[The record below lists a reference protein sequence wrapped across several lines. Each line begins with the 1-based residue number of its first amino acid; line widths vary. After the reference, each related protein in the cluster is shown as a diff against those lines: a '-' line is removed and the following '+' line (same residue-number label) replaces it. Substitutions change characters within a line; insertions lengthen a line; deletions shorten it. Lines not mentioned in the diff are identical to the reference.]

1 MFPLLER
8 IFGSTAKGDFS
19 PAMQAHIEVGKRLD
33 LDSLVTETDFVVFD
47 TELTGL
53 DFKRDSIVSIGAL
66 RMKGGAIQPTGSFYR
81 LVRPETELKRRSVV
95 VHEITPTELQEAA
108 SLEEVLEE
116 FIEFIGDAVLVG
128 HFVHIDVNFVS
139 RALKSH
145 FGVTLQNRAVD
156 TGSLLEWLCDNDSRF
171 VRHYRGITA
180 KKDLFSIAKKYGVPA
195 EKAHNAFY
203 DAYVTAQLFQR
214 FLFFLCEGGVKRLK
228 DLLIVGKT

>member
-1 MFPLLER
+1 MFSLLDR
-8 IFGSTAKGDFS
+8 VFGVGGKGDLS
-19 PAMQAHIEVGKRLD
+19 PVMRGHIGAGKRLD
-33 LDSLVTETDFVVFD
+33 LSKAIKETDFVVFD

-53 DFKRDSIVSIGAL
+53 DFRNDSIVSIGAL
-66 RMKGGAIQPTGSFYR
+66 RMKGGAIQPAGSFYR
-81 LVRPETELKRRSVV
+81 LVQPETELKSRSVV
-95 VHEITPTELQEAA
+95 VHEITPTELLEAA
-108 SLEEVLEE
+108 SIDEVLEE
-116 FIEFIGDAVLVG
+116 FIGFVGDAVLVG

-139 RALKSH
+139 RALKSC
-145 FGVTLQNRAVD
+145 FGIALQSRYVD
-156 TGSLLEWLCDNDSRF
+156 TASLLEWLCDNDPRF
-171 VRHYRGITA
+171 IRHYRGITA

>member
-1 MFPLLER
+1 MSLWKKILSRPER
-8 IFGSTAKGDFS
+8 DLPECIKL
-19 PAMQAHIEVGKRLD
+19 QATLKKRLN
-33 LDSLVTETDFVVFD
+33 LKAAIEETDFVVFD

-66 RMKGGAIQPTGSFYR
+66 RMKGGTIQPTGSFYR
-81 LVRPETELKRRSVV
+81 LVKPETELKRRSVV

-108 SLEEVLEE
+108 SLDEVLEE

-228 DLLIVGKT
+228 DLLIVGKA